1 MSYDDMPQKQ
11 ARIEAL
17 REEKGRLQ
25 KVRQTIA
32 FYEANAASGKV
43 KKAVLPQMAQQIQ
56 QTRYRQEAFHFNA
69 QLPASLLE
77 RYCSLTREGEAK
89 MQDVYVRK
97 QLTARS
103 YHRMLKVARTIADLE
118 GCRQIQERHLDE
130 AILYRASD
138 GMM

>member
-17 REEKGRLQ
+17 REEKARLQ

-56 QTRYRQEAFHFNA
+56 PAEGAKYSTNGAGKALARGLMRWILGEQP
-69 QLPASLLE
+69 LPHGIQFGG
-77 RYCSLTREGEAK
+77 YGFDFGEC
-89 MQDVYVRK
+89 V
-97 QLTARS
+97 
-103 YHRMLKVARTIADLE
+103 E
-118 GCRQIQERHLDE
+118 
-130 AILYRASD
+130 
-138 GMM
+138 

>member
-56 QTRYRQEAFHFNA
+56 QTRYRQEEK
-69 QLPASLLE
+69 LL
-77 RYCSLTREGEAK
+77 TG
-89 MQDVYVRK
+89 
-97 QLTARS
+97 
-103 YHRMLKVARTIADLE
+103 DL
-118 GCRQIQERHLDE
+118 
-130 AILYRASD
+130 
-138 GMM
+138 

>member
-43 KKAVLPQMAQQIQ
+43 KKGSSPTNGTADSAGRGGEIQ
-56 QTRYRQEAFHFNA
+56 YQR
-69 QLPASLLE
+69 
-77 RYCSLTREGEAK
+77 C
-89 MQDVYVRK
+89 RK
-97 QLTARS
+97 S
-103 YHRMLKVARTIADLE
+103 
-118 GCRQIQERHLDE
+118 
-130 AILYRASD
+130 S
-138 GMM
+138 

>member
-43 KKAVLPQMAQQIQ
+43 KKAVLPQMAQQRGRN
-56 QTRYRQEAFHFNA
+56 TVPAVQEK
-69 QLPASLLE
+69 LL
-77 RYCSLTREGEAK
+77 TG
-89 MQDVYVRK
+89 
-97 QLTARS
+97 
-103 YHRMLKVARTIADLE
+103 DL
-118 GCRQIQERHLDE
+118 
-130 AILYRASD
+130 
-138 GMM
+138 

>member
-43 KKAVLPQMAQQIQ
+43 KKAVLPDGTADSAGRGGEIQ
-56 QTRYRQEAFHFNA
+56 YQR
-69 QLPASLLE
+69 
-77 RYCSLTREGEAK
+77 C
-89 MQDVYVRK
+89 RK
-97 QLTARS
+97 S
-103 YHRMLKVARTIADLE
+103 
-118 GCRQIQERHLDE
+118 
-130 AILYRASD
+130 S
-138 GMM
+138 

>member
-43 KKAVLPQMAQQIQ
+43 KKAVLPQMA
-56 QTRYRQEAFHFNA
+56 
-69 QLPASLLE
+69 
-77 RYCSLTREGEAK
+77 
-89 MQDVYVRK
+89 
-97 QLTARS
+97 
-103 YHRMLKVARTIADLE
+103 
-118 GCRQIQERHLDE
+118 
-130 AILYRASD
+130 
-138 GMM
+138 

>member
-43 KKAVLPQMAQQIQ
+43 KKAVL
-56 QTRYRQEAFHFNA
+56 
-69 QLPASLLE
+69 
-77 RYCSLTREGEAK
+77 
-89 MQDVYVRK
+89 
-97 QLTARS
+97 
-103 YHRMLKVARTIADLE
+103 HRWHSRLSRPGGGRGK
-118 GCRQIQERHLDE
+118 
-130 AILYRASD
+130 
-138 GMM
+138 

>member
-56 QTRYRQEAFHFNA
+56 PAEGIPLILQQTIRPKNEKYLGKMMEIMDQLLREVPVYRMQCDISEEAVKM
-69 QLPASLLE
+69 S
-77 RYCSLTREGEAK
+77 YEAMK
-89 MQDVYVRK
+89 
-97 QLTARS
+97 
-103 YHRMLKVARTIADLE
+103 
-118 GCRQIQERHLDE
+118 G
-130 AILYRASD
+130 
-138 GMM
+138 

>member
-43 KKAVLPQMAQQIQ
+43 KKAVLPQRGRN
-56 QTRYRQEAFHFNA
+56 TVPTVQEK
-69 QLPASLLE
+69 LL
-77 RYCSLTREGEAK
+77 TG
-89 MQDVYVRK
+89 
-97 QLTARS
+97 
-103 YHRMLKVARTIADLE
+103 DL
-118 GCRQIQERHLDE
+118 
-130 AILYRASD
+130 
-138 GMM
+138 

>member
-56 QTRYRQEAFHFNA
+56 PAEGRNTVPTVQEK
-69 QLPASLLE
+69 LL
-77 RYCSLTREGEAK
+77 TG
-89 MQDVYVRK
+89 
-97 QLTARS
+97 
-103 YHRMLKVARTIADLE
+103 DL
-118 GCRQIQERHLDE
+118 
-130 AILYRASD
+130 
-138 GMM
+138 

>member
-56 QTRYRQEAFHFNA
+56 PAEGAKYSHPTVQEK
-69 QLPASLLE
+69 LLTLGTYE
-77 RYCSLTREGEAK
+77 MDFGRWQHSVGFTSVSEL
-89 MQDVYVRK
+89 D
-97 QLTARS
+97 
-103 YHRMLKVARTIADLE
+103 H
-118 GCRQIQERHLDE
+118 GCGI
-130 AILYRASD
+130 
-138 GMM
+138 

>member
-17 REEKGRLQ
+17 REEKARLQ

-56 QTRYRQEAFHFNA
+56 PAEGAKYSTNGAGKALDRGLMRWILGGGSSPAFT
-69 QLPASLLE
+69 ASLSAGPCVGSGHTIGLP
-77 RYCSLTREGEAK
+77 SHLAIMK
-89 MQDVYVRK
+89 N
-97 QLTARS
+97 LL
-103 YHRMLKVARTIADLE
+103 RMVGAP
-118 GCRQIQERHLDE
+118 
-130 AILYRASD
+130 
-138 GMM
+138 

>member
-56 QTRYRQEAFHFNA
+56 QTRCRFSRQRGRNTVPTVQEK
-69 QLPASLLE
+69 LL
-77 RYCSLTREGEAK
+77 TG
-89 MQDVYVRK
+89 
-97 QLTARS
+97 
-103 YHRMLKVARTIADLE
+103 DL
-118 GCRQIQERHLDE
+118 
-130 AILYRASD
+130 
-138 GMM
+138 

>member
-56 QTRYRQEAFHFNA
+56 PAEGAKYSTNGAGKALDRGLMRWKKYFCTDRYGNEPVHYNTGICKDQYAHH
-69 QLPASLLE
+69 
-77 RYCSLTREGEAK
+77 RYWCSD
-89 MQDVYVRK
+89 QY
-97 QLTARS
+97 
-103 YHRMLKVARTIADLE
+103 YP
-118 GCRQIQERHLDE
+118 
-130 AILYRASD
+130 
-138 GMM
+138 

>member
-43 KKAVLPQMAQQIQ
+43 KKQFSHKWHSRFSRQRGRNTVPAV
-56 QTRYRQEAFHFNA
+56 QEK
-69 QLPASLLE
+69 LL
-77 RYCSLTREGEAK
+77 TG
-89 MQDVYVRK
+89 
-97 QLTARS
+97 
-103 YHRMLKVARTIADLE
+103 DL
-118 GCRQIQERHLDE
+118 
-130 AILYRASD
+130 
-138 GMM
+138 

>member
-43 KKAVLPQMAQQIQ
+43 KKADGTADSAGRGGEIQ
-56 QTRYRQEAFHFNA
+56 YQR
-69 QLPASLLE
+69 
-77 RYCSLTREGEAK
+77 C
-89 MQDVYVRK
+89 RK
-97 QLTARS
+97 S
-103 YHRMLKVARTIADLE
+103 
-118 GCRQIQERHLDE
+118 
-130 AILYRASD
+130 S
-138 GMM
+138 